1 MGNTR
6 LAICP
11 ETVGV
16 PVISIG
22 VPTVIDSRL
31 LGGIDDGEPMF
42 VSPKEINDIVTSAA
56 EVISGGINRAFGIY
70 P

>member
-1 MGNTR
+1 M
-6 LAICP
+6 
-11 ETVGV
+11 